1 MVTKQLIE
9 NLKGKNLDDLREIS
23 KKLNELIEIRK
34 SEVAWSNKS
43 QLKIGSIVTVPHG
56 KLKGKE
62 LRVEKINIKKAVLS
76 ILNEN
81 STVKWN
87 VPLSMIEIK

>member
-1 MVTKQLIE
+1 MNIE
-9 NLKGKNLDDLREIS
+9 TLKSKSLEELREIS

-34 SEVAWSNKS
+34 SEVAWNTKS
-43 QLKIGSIVTVPHG
+43 QLRVGGVVTVPHG
-56 KLKGKE
+56 KLKGKQ

-81 STVKWN
+81 TTVQWN
-87 VPLSMIEIK
+87 VPLSMIEVR

>member
-1 MVTKQLIE
+1 MNIE
-9 NLKGKNLDDLREIS
+9 TLKSKSLEELREIS

-34 SEVAWSNKS
+34 SEVAWNTKS
-43 QLKIGSIVTVPHG
+43 QLRVGGVVTVPHG
-56 KLKGKE
+56 KLKGKQ

-81 STVKWN
+81 STVQWN
-87 VPLSMIEIK
+87 VPLSMIEIQ

>member
-1 MVTKQLIE
+1 MNIE
-9 NLKGKNLDDLREIS
+9 SLKGKSLEELREIS

-34 SEVAWSNKS
+34 SEVAWNTKS
-43 QLKIGSIVTVPHG
+43 QLRVGGVVTVPHG
-56 KLKGKE
+56 KLKGKQ

-81 STVKWN
+81 STVQWN
-87 VPLSMIEIK
+87 VPLSMIEIQ

>member
-1 MVTKQLIE
+1 MNIE
-9 NLKGKNLDDLREIS
+9 SLKSKSLEELREIS

-34 SEVAWSNKS
+34 SEVAWNTKS
-43 QLKIGSIVTVPHG
+43 QLRVGGVVTVPHG
-56 KLKGKE
+56 KLKGKQ

-81 STVKWN
+81 STVQWN
-87 VPLSMIEIK
+87 VPLSMIEIQ

>member
-1 MVTKQLIE
+1 MNIE
-9 NLKGKNLDDLREIS
+9 TLKSKSLEELREIA
-23 KKLNELIEIRK
+23 KKVGELIEIRK
-34 SEVAWSNKS
+34 SEVAWNTKS
-43 QLKIGSIVTVPHG
+43 QLRIGSVVSVPHG
-56 KLKGKE
+56 KLKGKQ

-81 STVKWN
+81 STVQWN

>member
-1 MVTKQLIE
+1 MNIE
-9 NLKGKNLDDLREIS
+9 TLKSKSLEELREIS
-23 KKLNELIEIRK
+23 KQLNELIEIRK
-34 SEVAWSNKS
+34 SEVAWNTKS
-43 QLKIGSIVTVPHG
+43 QLRVGGVVTVPHG
-56 KLKGKE
+56 KLLGKQ

-81 STVKWN
+81 DPTQWN

>member
-1 MVTKQLIE
+1 MNIE
-9 NLKGKNLDDLREIS
+9 TLKSKSLEELREIS

-34 SEVAWSNKS
+34 SEVAWNTKS
-43 QLKIGSIVTVPHG
+43 QLRVGGVVTVPHG
-56 KLKGKE
+56 KLKGNQ

-81 STVKWN
+81 STVQWN
-87 VPLSMIEIK
+87 VPLSMIEIQ

>member
-1 MVTKQLIE
+1 MNIE
-9 NLKGKNLDDLREIS
+9 TLKSKSLEELREIS

-34 SEVAWSNKS
+34 SEVAWNTKS
-43 QLKIGSIVTVPHG
+43 QLRVGGVVTVPHG
-56 KLKGKE
+56 KLKGKQ

-81 STVKWN
+81 STVQLN
-87 VPLSMIEIK
+87 VPL

>member
-1 MVTKQLIE
+1 MNIE
-9 NLKGKNLDDLREIS
+9 TLKSKSLEELREIS

-34 SEVAWSNKS
+34 SEAAWNTKS
-43 QLKIGSIVTVPHG
+43 QLRIGNVVSVPHG
-56 KLKGKE
+56 KLKGKQ

-81 STVKWN
+81 STVQWN
-87 VPLSMIEIK
+87 VPLSMIEVQ

>member
-1 MVTKQLIE
+1 MNIE
-9 NLKGKNLDDLREIS
+9 TLKSKSLEELREIS

-34 SEVAWSNKS
+34 SEVAWNTKS
-43 QLKIGSIVTVPHG
+43 QLRVGGVVTVPHG
-56 KLKGKE
+56 KLKGKQ

-87 VPLSMIEIK
+87 VPLSMIEIQ

>member
-1 MVTKQLIE
+1 MNIE
-9 NLKGKNLDDLREIS
+9 SLKGKSLEELREIA
-23 KKLNELIEIRK
+23 KKVGELIEIRK
-34 SEVAWSNKS
+34 SEIAWSTKS
-43 QLKIGSIVTVPHG
+43 QLRVGSIVTVPHG
-56 KLKGKE
+56 KLLGKE

-81 STVKWN
+81 SITQWN

>member
-1 MVTKQLIE
+1 MNIE
-9 NLKGKNLDDLREIS
+9 SLKSKSLEELREIS

-34 SEVAWSNKS
+34 SEVAWNTKS
-43 QLKIGSIVTVPHG
+43 QLRVGGVVTVPHG
-56 KLKGKE
+56 KLKGKQ

-81 STVKWN
+81 STVQWN
-87 VPLSMIEIK
+87 VPLSMIEVQ

>member
-1 MVTKQLIE
+1 MNIE
-9 NLKGKNLDDLREIS
+9 SLKSKSLEELREIS

-34 SEVAWSNKS
+34 SEVAWNTKS
-43 QLKIGSIVTVPHG
+43 QLRVGGIVSVPHG
-56 KLKGKE
+56 KLKGKQ

-81 STVKWN
+81 STTQWN
-87 VPLSMIEIK
+87 VPLSMIEVQ

>member
-1 MVTKQLIE
+1 MNIE
-9 NLKGKNLDDLREIS
+9 SLKSKSLEELREIS

-34 SEVAWSNKS
+34 SEVAWNTKS
-43 QLKIGSIVTVPHG
+43 QLRVGGIVSVPHG
-56 KLKGKE
+56 KLKGKQ

-81 STVKWN
+81 STTKWN
-87 VPLSMIEIK
+87 VPLSMIEVQ